1 MNTLNNEIDFLKT
14 NTFILNKITNI
25 LNFKNISLKRRTN
38 FNTFL
43 RKVHGFSG

>member
-14 NTFILNKITNI
+14 NTFILNKISDI

-38 FNTFL
+38 IKTFL
-43 RKVHGFSG
+43 RKV